1 MSLSIAIGSGK
12 GGTGKTFLTANL
24 GVALASFGRDV
35 ILLDADLELPSLELH
50 VGLEGMKVTLN
61 DVLAGRAEVDSV
73 IYNAPGGVRVVPAG
87 ISLYKLRKVDL
98 ASLGDIF
105 EELRSKAEM
114 LLIDVPPGIGGDVVA
129 TLAASRQLI
138 LVVIPS
144 FPAMPASFKTIQVAK
159 NLGTEVLG
167 VVINRATMDENDLT
181 IREVEDILEQKV
193 IGVIPEDPQVKK
205 SVASGTPHLLDV
217 PDSPA
222 SLAIKKLAADLI
234 GVDYEIPQS
243 RVKSFI
249 DRMMR
254 R

>member
-1 MSLSIAIGSGK
+1 MNLSIAIGSGK

-50 VGLEGMKVTLN
+50 FGLEGMKVTLN
-61 DVLAGRAEVDSV
+61 DVLGGRAEIEQA
-73 IYNAPGGVRVVPAG
+73 IYNAQGGVRVVPAG

-98 ASLGDIF
+98 GSLRDIF
-105 EELRSKAEM
+105 ESLRARAEI
-114 LLIDVPPGIGGDVVA
+114 LLIDVPPGIGRDVVA
-129 TLAASRQLI
+129 TMAASRQMI

-144 FPAMPASFKTIQVAK
+144 FPAMPAAFKTIQVAK

-181 IREVEDILEQKV
+181 PREVKNILEEK
-193 IGVIPEDPQVKK
+193 ILGIIPEDITVKK
-205 SVASGTPHLLDV
+205 SVASGTPHVLEA
-217 PDSPA
+217 PESPA

-234 GVDYEIPQS
+234 GVKYEIPRS

-249 DRMMR
+249 DRVMR

>member
-1 MSLSIAIGSGK
+1 MSFSIAIGSGK

-50 VGLEGMKVTLN
+50 FGLEGMKVTLN
-61 DVLAGRAEVDSV
+61 DVLQRKAAAEAA
-73 IYNAPGGVRVVPAG
+73 IYTAPGGVKVVPAG

-98 ASLGDIF
+98 ASLSDIL
-105 EELRSKAEM
+105 EDLRSKTEI

-129 TLAASRQLI
+129 ILAASKQLL

-144 FPAMPASFKTIQVAK
+144 FPVMPAAFKTVQVAR
-159 NLGTEVLG
+159 NLGVEVLG

-181 IREVEDILEQKV
+181 MKEVENILEEKV
-193 IGVIPEDPQVKK
+193 LGVIPEDESVKR
-205 SVASGTPHLLDV
+205 SVASGTPHLLEA

-234 GVDYEIPQS
+234 GVEYEIPHS
-243 RVKSFI
+243 RVRRFI
-249 DRMMR
+249 DKMMKR
-254 R
+254 